1 MEKPSKE
8 WKCMRLAVLE
18 RTRRTAIEPLEA
30 LFSVHA
36 VVCVYY
42 VVGCLYF
49 QLVDHSAT
57 FTMIEAIQLLTVAFA
72 GLLVP
77 ILTGSVLTLHFASQK
92 LLRLENQ

>member
-8 WKCMRLAVLE
+8 WKCMRLAMLE
-18 RTRRTAIEPLEA
+18 RARRTAIEPLET
-30 LFSVHA
+30 LFAVHA
-36 VVCVYY
+36 FVCGYY

-57 FTMIEAIQLLTVAFA
+57 FTLIEAIQLLTVAFA

-77 ILTGSVLTLHFASQK
+77 ILTGSVLTLHFASKK
-92 LLRLENQ
+92 LRRLENQ